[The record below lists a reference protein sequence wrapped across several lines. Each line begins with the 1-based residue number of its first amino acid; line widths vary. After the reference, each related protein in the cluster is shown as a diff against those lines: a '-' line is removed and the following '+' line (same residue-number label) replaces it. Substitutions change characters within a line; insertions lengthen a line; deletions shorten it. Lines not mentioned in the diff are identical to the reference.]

1 MHMLTMSNFEDL
13 EVDLKIRVAHFSY
26 SAFVSSVGG
35 LCLNLRI

>member
-26 SAFVSSVGG
+26 SAFVSIGG
-35 LCLNLRI
+35 LCLNLR